1 MDTVQ
6 SLREGVLQVE
16 KFANLE
22 DVRSRADRHGSKLN
36 GVKESMM
43 SLVHSVQSEIK
54 ERVDANKALN
64 AMFESQVQAIQD
76 RLEFVFMKKLDRLD
90 HSVAA
95 ISQRMS
101 VVERDFALTR
111 EKHMQ
116 DMLRRNQHLAQD
128 AEKFMSAL
136 RSERADRQHRAD
148 GFARQLSD
156 YEAKTRT
163 FISSQMQMREQQT
176 RRKRASKRTC
186 PFSTL
191 IVKEDLQ
198 MLRTP

>member
-1 MDTVQ
+1 MCTKKLFNVQ
-6 SLREGVLQVE
+6 ILPSPLFLAG
-16 KFANLE
+16 
-22 DVRSRADRHGSKLN
+22 
-36 GVKESMM
+36 
-43 SLVHSVQSEIK
+43 
-54 ERVDANKALN
+54 
-64 AMFESQVQAIQD
+64 QD

-163 FISSQMQMREQQT
+163 LISSQMQMREQQYQSL
-176 RRKRASKRTC
+176 REQLDEVKRKSDTGDDELQRDLEEKVADIKAMLAVEQKARTQADDDIMQALKHYTTC
-186 PFSTL
+186 
-191 IVKEDLQ
+191 IQEA
-198 MLRTP
+198 LRTINQN

>member
-116 DMLRRNQHLAQD
+116 
-128 AEKFMSAL
+128 
-136 RSERADRQHRAD
+136 ADRQHRAD

-163 FISSQMQMREQQT
+163 LISSQMQMREQQYQSL
-176 RRKRASKRTC
+176 REQLDEVKRKSDTGDDELQRDLEEKAIW
-186 PFSTL
+186 
-191 IVKEDLQ
+191 IV
-198 MLRTP
+198 